1 MANPNTA
8 VRSVIQKESVNTF
21 LSQIIA
27 PHVPPLFTVEFV
39 NKGVFGNVFSI
50 DVDIRIQNPFETF
63 WVTPDRRIV
72 TTSNNIYL
80 SPRDPHK
87 HRFCCKLVLTE
98 TQDQANSFV
107 TECMKQSDIYA
118 KTNNLNAVCLPLFFC
133 GVFSDIPGDSV
144 SMFIKLL
151 LSVTKIEYEGSP
163 QFGISFMPYIINN
176 LKSYNLDG
184 LPPSLQHFTTSESIL
199 GNYEDIIRTIN
210 IWVDYK
216 QSPPVQTYPDDQTI
230 IEMFQNNTP
239 IYSYVL
245 VISLIMRLYFAGY
258 CHGDLHL
265 GNIVVYPTPSGM
277 IKGNKEASL
286 PDTYFYPSLLL
297 IDTGYSFRHGHDT
310 SPGRI
315 ETYEH
320 FRTFLQKIITA
331 IIPRTGLDMYRHEY
345 YVWVPRIFVDITKD
359 GWVINENRCKF
370 IFHLFQRFETF
381 RTTFEV
387 QQSDV
392 AKEIAPCMIEA
403 IETENAMA
411 TASVDAYIAAIPGTS
426 PAEQLHK
433 FNIYGGRRRRI
444 YNAIKR
450 KQTKNTKK
458 HSRNTHRNRSRSRR
472 LRRGHRRS
480 RRTKL
485 K

>member
-8 VRSVIQKESVNTF
+8 VRSLIQKESVNTF
-21 LSQIIA
+21 LSQIIV
-27 PHVPPLFTVEFV
+27 PHVPPLFTFEFV

-50 DVDIRIQNPFETF
+50 DVDISIENPFETF

-72 TTSNNIYL
+72 TTSNNLYL
-80 SPRDPHK
+80 SSPDPK

-98 TQDQANSFV
+98 TPDQANSFV

-151 LSVTKIEYEGSP
+151 LSVTDIKYESSP
-163 QFGISFMPYIINN
+163 QFGISFMPYTVND
-176 LKSYNLDG
+176 LESYNLDG
-184 LPPSLQHFTTSESIL
+184 LPASLQYFTTSESIL
-199 GNYEDIIRTIN
+199 RNYEDIIKTIN
-210 IWVDYK
+210 MWVDYTK
-216 QSPPVQTYPDDQTI
+216 SPPFQNYPNDQTI
-230 IEMFQNNTP
+230 IEMFQTNTP

-277 IKGNKEASL
+277 IKGNKDASL

-320 FRTFLQKIITA
+320 FRTFLQNIITA
-331 IIPRTGLDMYRHEY
+331 IIPRTGLDMYKHEY
-345 YVWVPRIFVDITKD
+345 YVWVPRIFADITKD

-392 AKEIAPCMIEA
+392 AKEIAPDMIEA
-403 IETENAMA
+403 IIDGNATA
-411 TASVDAYIAAIPGTS
+411 IASVDAYIASIPGGT

-433 FNIYGGRRRRI
+433 FNIHGGRRRRI

-458 HSRNTHRNRSRSRR
+458 HSRNRNRSLTRSRSRSRR
-472 LRRGHRRS
+472 RRGP
-480 RRTKL
+480 TKL